1 MERSVR
7 RRAARARRQILGVAW
22 RNERSQ
28 KLRQPNG
35 DTEWDH
41 NHIMFIEMVIEMV
54 NMVDMVITC
63 YNWYEP
69 YQAYQMVKWCKM
81 YYGYRNGYK
90 CY

>member
-22 RNERSQ
+22 RN
-28 KLRQPNG
+28 G

-41 NHIMFIEMVIEMV
+41 NHIMVIEIVLEMV
-54 NMVDMVITC
+54 NMVVMVDMVDMVDMVITC
-63 YNWYEP
+63 YNWHEP
-69 YQAYQMVKWCKM
+69 YQAYQMVKWCNM
-81 YYGYRNGYK
+81 YLGCRNGYK